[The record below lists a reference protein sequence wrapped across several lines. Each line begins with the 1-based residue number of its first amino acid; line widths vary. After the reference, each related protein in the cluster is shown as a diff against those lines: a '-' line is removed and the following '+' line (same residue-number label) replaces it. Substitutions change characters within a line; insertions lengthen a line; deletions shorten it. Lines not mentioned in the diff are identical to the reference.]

1 MDEDLIVQ
9 MPIIREYLDS
19 ANVFR
24 YEQEGIE
31 ADDIIGS
38 ISRKYSEHETVILSS
53 DRDLLQLIDASTSV
67 LLMKKGITEMH
78 LVDEI
83 LCKLE
88 TADNTTKN
96 QLENKL
102 VEQGSVVVPEL
113 VSKLQSVRGVQ
124 RGVVA
129 MTLIR
134 IGEASIEYLRRA
146 ASDNK
151 DFEWVAKYLISEIQG
166 IAA

>member
-1 MDEDLIVQ
+1 
-9 MPIIREYLDS
+9 
-19 ANVFR
+19 
-24 YEQEGIE
+24 
-31 ADDIIGS
+31 
-38 ISRKYSEHETVILSS
+38 
-53 DRDLLQLIDASTSV
+53 
-67 LLMKKGITEMH
+67 MH

-83 LCKLE
+83 LIKLE

-113 VSKLQSVRGVQ
+113 VTKLQSVKGVQ

-134 IGEASIEYLRRA
+134 IGEASIEYLRKA
-146 ASDNK
+146 ATK
-151 DFEWVAKYLISEIQG
+151 DFEWVANYLISEIQG

>member
-1 MDEDLIVQ
+1 MK
-9 MPIIREYLDS
+9 Y
-19 ANVFR
+19 
-24 YEQEGIE
+24 Y
-31 ADDIIGS
+31 IGD
-38 ISRKYSEHETVILSS
+38 KYM
-53 DRDLLQLIDASTSV
+53 R
-67 LLMKKGITEMH
+67 

-83 LCKLE
+83 LVKLE

-113 VSKLQSVRGVQ
+113 VTKLQSVKGVQ

>member
-1 MDEDLIVQ
+1 
-9 MPIIREYLDS
+9 
-19 ANVFR
+19 
-24 YEQEGIE
+24 
-31 ADDIIGS
+31 
-38 ISRKYSEHETVILSS
+38 
-53 DRDLLQLIDASTSV
+53 
-67 LLMKKGITEMH
+67 MH

-96 QLENKL
+96 KLENEL
-102 VEQGSVVVPEL
+102 VEQGSAVVAEL
-113 VSKLQSVRGVQ
+113 VDKLQVVRGIK

-134 IGEASIEYLRRA
+134 ISEASVECLKKA
-146 ASDNK
+146 ASNNK

>member
-1 MDEDLIVQ
+1 
-9 MPIIREYLDS
+9 
-19 ANVFR
+19 
-24 YEQEGIE
+24 
-31 ADDIIGS
+31 
-38 ISRKYSEHETVILSS
+38 
-53 DRDLLQLIDASTSV
+53 
-67 LLMKKGITEMH
+67 MH

-88 TADNTTKN
+88 TADNMTKN

-102 VEQGSVVVPEL
+102 VAQGSDVVPAL

-134 IGEASIEYLRRA
+134 IGEASVEYLRKA

>member
-1 MDEDLIVQ
+1 
-9 MPIIREYLDS
+9 
-19 ANVFR
+19 
-24 YEQEGIE
+24 
-31 ADDIIGS
+31 
-38 ISRKYSEHETVILSS
+38 
-53 DRDLLQLIDASTSV
+53 
-67 LLMKKGITEMH
+67 MH

-83 LCKLE
+83 LCELE
-88 TADNTTKN
+88 TADNNTKN
-96 QLENKL
+96 KLENKL
-102 VEQGSVVVPEL
+102 VEQGSAVVPEL
-113 VSKLQSVRGVQ
+113 VTKLQSVKGIK

-134 IGEASIEYLRRA
+134 IGEASVEYLKKA